1 MNCYCAR
8 EFRKIYHRVATLEFD
23 NCVFYCDEWLYDFA
37 QYNAVSLLSNLIVV
51 TINMIA
57 QDIFIK
63 ISRLEK

>member
-8 EFRKIYHRVATLEFD
+8 QFGKIYHRVANLEFE
-23 NCVFYCDEWLYDFA
+23 NGIYYCDQWLYDFA
-37 QYNAVSLLSNLIVV
+37 HFNAVSLISNLIVV